1 VKHTVVRIITFVAGL
16 YFLLEFLLPG
26 GAAQRPGAASTQP
39 ATAATQPAPAPA
51 RPAGTETKAE
61 NDGNILTPYFSDV
74 SRFVII
80 VAAMAFL
87 LGPINLV
94 RSHVKTLVRGQKGR
108 AGSVAFLLFTAIGML
123 TRSLRETPAGGAVGA
138 DILHDA
144 LFHGITM
151 AFFASSMALLS
162 FYLVSAAHRAFRL
175 NNLDAGVMMIAAVV
189 VLLGQVPLGDWI
201 TGGLPG
207 PLRLRSWAQWI
218 LMYPNAGVQ
227 RAVLIGAGAGA
238 IAASMRHWLGLG
250 KRME

>member
-1 VKHTVVRIITFVAGL
+1 MKHTVVRIITFVAGL
-16 YFLLEFLLPG
+16 FFLLEFLLPG
-26 GAAQRPGAASTQP
+26 GTRQRPGAASTQP
-39 ATAATQPAPAPA
+39 ATAATQPATAAA
-51 RPAGTETKAE
+51 RPAGAEAKAE
-61 NDGNILTPYFSDV
+61 NDGNVLTPYFSDV
-74 SRFVII
+74 SRFVIV

-108 AGSVAFLLFTAIGML
+108 AGSVAFLLCTVVGIL
-123 TRSLRETPAGGAVGA
+123 TKSLYETPAGRAVRA
-138 DILHDA
+138 DVLHDA
-144 LFHGITM
+144 LFYGITM

-175 NNLDAGVMMIAAVV
+175 NNLDAGVMMVAAVV
-189 VLLGQVPLGDWI
+189 VLLGQVPIGDWI
-201 TGGLPG
+201 THGLPD
-207 PLRLRSWAQWI
+207 PFRLRSWAQWI